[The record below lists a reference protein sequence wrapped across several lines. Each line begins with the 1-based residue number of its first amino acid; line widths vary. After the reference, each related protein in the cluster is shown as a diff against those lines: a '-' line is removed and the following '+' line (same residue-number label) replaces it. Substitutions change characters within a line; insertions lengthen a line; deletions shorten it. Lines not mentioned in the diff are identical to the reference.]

1 MRRRAT
7 HFGCRLVLAQAL
19 IDDLAQQV
27 DPCWALLQQLLV
39 ITLRMNMRALSDLN
53 VDESN
58 GWRTD
63 AALSLRVFGRHRGSG
78 GTPSLCQLLR
88 AVRSSTGAADARDG
102 LRYDPVHGTAM
113 SSIPYPLMTR
123 SEIVHQAKSS

>member
-27 DPCWALLQQLLV
+27 DPCWALLQQMLV
-39 ITLRMNMRALSDLN
+39 ITLRMNMRALLDLN
-53 VDESN
+53 VDESS

-63 AALSLRVFGRHRGSG
+63 AALSLRVFGRHRGVWGYS
-78 GTPSLCQLLR
+78 
-88 AVRSSTGAADARDG
+88 
-102 LRYDPVHGTAM
+102 
-113 SSIPYPLMTR
+113 
-123 SEIVHQAKSS
+123 

>member
-7 HFGCRLVLAQAL
+7 HFGCRPVLAQAL

-27 DPCWALLQQLLV
+27 DPCWALLQQMLV
-39 ITLRMNMRALSDLN
+39 ITLRMNMRALLDLN

-113 SSIPYPLMTR
+113 SEPSPSKPR
-123 SEIVHQAKSS
+123 AP